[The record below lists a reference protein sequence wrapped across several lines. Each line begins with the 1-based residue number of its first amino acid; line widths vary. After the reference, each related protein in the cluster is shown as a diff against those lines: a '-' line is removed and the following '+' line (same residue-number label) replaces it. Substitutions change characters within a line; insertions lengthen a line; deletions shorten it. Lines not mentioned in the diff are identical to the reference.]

1 MIVNQPAQKRKK
13 IALVANSAWSMYNFR
28 IDLIRH
34 LLLSFDVLIIAPK
47 DAFAEDLEKA
57 GCSYL
62 DIRFNNRSENPLQ
75 DYALLKSLERIY

>member
-1 MIVNQPAQKRKK
+1 MIVHQPEQKRKK

-34 LLLSFDVLIIAPK
+34 LLLGFDVLIIAPK
-47 DAFAEDLEKA
+47 DEFAEDLKQA

-62 DIRFNNRSENPLQ
+62 DIRFNNRC
-75 DYALLKSLERIY
+75 LLYTSPSPRDS

>member
-1 MIVNQPAQKRKK
+1 MIVNQTERNRKK

-47 DAFAEDLEKA
+47 DEFAEDLKKA

-62 DIRFNNRSENPLQ
+62 DIESVPIS
-75 DYALLKSLERIY
+75 ALPTPTIRRPTRCRP